1 MRDELTPEQKERQK
15 KEDELREK
23 SCELG
28 LKRNYPHILGK
39 YEDLEQQRIQE
50 IEETKKQQKEQF
62 MNDLRQRVATVLEKM
77 EVNQETISFIL
88 NKLPQELWKSQ
99 SDFYTKLTEIV
110 RKKLAEY
117 KRDHERIMKVL
128 NAEVDLLVYFQ
139 KHMERAEKDYRK
151 AEKHAKERYDL
162 YFSEMQRA
170 NDMFERYDKVIQKV
184 NQMKKQLVKRLR
196 RMGEK
201 VIEI

>member
-77 EVNQETISFIL
+77 EVNQESANTNSKRSL
-88 NKLPQELWKSQ
+88 LQPQCLKPLLP
-99 SDFYTKLTEIV
+99 D
-110 RKKLAEY
+110 
-117 KRDHERIMKVL
+117 
-128 NAEVDLLVYFQ
+128 
-139 KHMERAEKDYRK
+139 
-151 AEKHAKERYDL
+151 
-162 YFSEMQRA
+162 
-170 NDMFERYDKVIQKV
+170 
-184 NQMKKQLVKRLR
+184 
-196 RMGEK
+196 
-201 VIEI
+201 